1 MRFLLSLFLFFAT
14 VEVNAQT
21 TATAIV
27 KENVIVADSSKVNQ
41 RSFNAQ
47 KLKAYSEDSSFIYD
61 DSPPLDTSWWTRFW
75 KWFWSLFDHLSLSK
89 GTGTFLKSL
98 VIVAIGAAV
107 IYIVMKLIGGELN
120 IFARKAKAVDVPYQE
135 YEDNIHEI
143 NFAEQIEKAIAQA
156 NYRLAVRLL
165 YLQSLKKL
173 SDRELIH
180 WMPEKT
186 NQTYISEIED
196 ADRKAQFSALTRQFE
211 YIWYG
216 EFFIGKEGYAQVR
229 NTFDNFNLKVS

>member
-1 MRFLLSLFLFFAT
+1 MRFLLSLFLLFAA
-14 VEVNAQT
+14 VQVNAQT
-21 TATAIV
+21 AATAIV
-27 KENVIVADSSKVNQ
+27 KESVIVADSSKVLQ
-41 RSFNAQ
+41 RSFNVQ
-47 KLKAYSEDSSFIYD
+47 KLKAYNKDSSFVYD

-75 KWFWSLFDHLSLSK
+75 NWFWGLFDHLSLGK
-89 GTGTFLKSL
+89 QTGTFLKYL
-98 VIVAIGAAV
+98 VIIALGAIV
-107 IYIVMKLIGGELN
+107 IYVAMKLIGGELN
-120 IFARKAKAVDVPYQE
+120 IFAKKSKTIDVPYHE

-173 SDRELIH
+173 SDRDLIH

-186 NQTYISEIED
+186 NQTYIGEIAD
-196 ADRKAQFSALTRQFE
+196 ADKKVQFSALTRQFE

-216 EFFIGKEGYAQVR
+216 EFFIGKEGFAEVR
-229 NTFDNFNLKVS
+229 STFDKFNLKVS